1 VDSIIPPKQGFFV
14 KVTSGNTSGTIS
26 VGNDAR
32 IHCQNRPVYK
42 AHKIEKPF
50 VLQMFVTSDVT
61 TYSDEA
67 LVVFNKEASN
77 DFDDNFDAF
86 KIPGQE
92 SAPQLYTQW
101 YNTKYAVNTLKEMED
116 NMVIPLNFEAGINGV
131 YTLDFNTGNLPV
143 NAELYLEDTQLNK
156 WQNLQVNSIYSF
168 AANTEDEAGRFLLH
182 FGAPNQVD
190 ELSSTDDVNVYSFER
205 TIHIETPQDFKGQV
219 IVYDILG
226 QEITNSTISNQ
237 NTEIVLNSPAD
248 YYIVKI
254 SSPQFT
260 KSYRVLIK

>member
-1 VDSIIPPKQGFFV
+1 VEK
-14 KVTSGNTSGTIS
+14 SGI
-26 VGNDAR
+26 
-32 IHCQNRPVYK
+32 
-42 AHKIEKPF
+42 
-50 VLQMFVTSDVT
+50 LQMYVTSDVT

-131 YTLDFNTGNLPV
+131 YTLDFNTGNLPAD
-143 NAELYLEDTQLNK
+143 AELYLEDTQLNK
-156 WQNLQVNSIYSF
+156 WQNLQSNSIYSF

-190 ELSSTDDVNVYSFER
+190 ELSNTSEINVYSFKND
-205 TIHIETPQDFKGQV
+205 IHIQTPVGFQGEAK
-219 IVYDILG
+219 VYDMLG
-226 QEITNSTISNQ
+226 QEIVAQNIYNEETII
-237 NTEIVLNSPAD
+237 TMNSPAD
-248 YYIVKI
+248 YYVVKI
-254 SSPQFT
+254 ISN
-260 KSYRVLIK
+260 KADADNRVTTHKVFIK